1 VIGAMLVTSA
11 PVSDWRNAADE
22 GSYLRYAE
30 RIATGGIG
38 AFPALVRE
46 FLTDPALTVNAPA
59 PLRLTGVLPAAMAV
73 HWFGPT
79 YRSLQ
84 HVSLVAFLA
93 LLVVVFVAMRRMP
106 GRHTAAAVALLVAV
120 SPLEL
125 AMARRALFDSVN
137 VLCWT
142 TSLFLCIEAIAGQ
155 WRRGWL
161 VVGLPIAATLLVKE
175 PNVLLVAVALALVGV
190 DAACR
195 RRLPSP
201 WAVAGIVALPTLLA
215 GLAVVAAAGGLSQT
229 IAVVHTIVSRGANP
243 YLLRHGGGP
252 WYRYVVDLVLISPWT
267 TLLYLVWLGIL
278 VGEGRWDARL
288 LGWALVPPLL
298 VALLA
303 IATPDAVFVR
313 YAMPADVPIRLGA
326 VLGLG
331 RLVGDR
337 PGDRR
342 AGVRFAVA
350 LAALLAV
357 EVRSFRHLFV
367 THGIYDPSSLLL
379 LQSHGLLGR

>member
-1 VIGAMLVTSA
+1 MLTTSG
-11 PVSDWRNAADE
+11 PVSDWRDAADE
-22 GSYLRYAE
+22 GTYLLYAD

-38 AFPALVRE
+38 AFPGLVRE
-46 FLTDPALTVNAPA
+46 FLTDPALAANAPA
-59 PLRLTGVLPAAMAV
+59 PVRVMGVLPAAMAV
-73 HWFGPT
+73 RLFGPT
-79 YRSLQ
+79 FRSLQ

-106 GRHTAAAVALLVAV
+106 GRHTAAAVTLLVAV

-142 TSLFLCIEAIAGQ
+142 ASLFLCIEAIVGQ

-161 VVGLPIAATLLVKE
+161 VVALPIAATLLVKE
-175 PNVLLVAVALALVGV
+175 PNVLLVAVAATLVGV
-190 DAACR
+190 DAAHG

-201 WAVAGIVALPTLLA
+201 WAVAGIVALPVLLA
-215 GLAVVAAAGGLSQT
+215 ALAVVGAAGGVSQT
-229 IAVVHTIVSRGANP
+229 IALVQTIVGRDPNL

-267 TLLYLVWLGIL
+267 TLLYLVWLGML
-278 VGEGRWDARL
+278 AGERRWDARL
-288 LGWALVPPLL
+288 LGWALVPPIL
-298 VALLA
+298 VAFLA

-326 VLGLG
+326 VLGIWG
-331 RLVGDR
+331 LVGDR
-337 PGDRR
+337 AGDRW
-342 AGVRFAVA
+342 AGARFAVA

-367 THGIYDPSSLLL
+367 TGGIYDPSSPSLF
-379 LQSHGLLGR
+379 QSRGLLGR